1 MNKRLYLLAS
11 LVLLSGAVSMG
22 TIAYL
27 QGDFKMV
34 GSSTDPS
41 ASQVVPIEL
50 SEDGVQESSDAVQVE
65 GESLVITAAGH
76 YEISGQ
82 APAVTVQVA
91 ADVADEVT
99 ITLNNASF
107 AQLDFQSTGTNIL
120 SLAKDSTNS
129 LSGAE
134 TGISATNVTLTG
146 EGSLAISEVSSYGI
160 FASDDLVVESG
171 TLTIDSA
178 GSGLYAFHQTEA
190 SHGNLTINGGNLTIS
205 SSQQEGAALFAGN
218 QLTVNNGEVTVNA
231 AYEAYVGKNL
241 MIKGGTAQLETT
253 ANGLVSRDYF
263 LQEGEIS
270 EANISIEGG
279 TNTVT
284 AGLSPVLAN
293 GNFSLTGG
301 VNTFVTEN
309 PEQEV
314 FTYSGSADL
323 SGGILV
329 ALGSTSLTTSSQN
342 LLYTSLFGN
351 PGDTITITDAAGNE
365 VTSYQSPV
373 AFSAIAYSSDKLTA
387 GEVYYLSTTSG
398 NYGQAT
404 ATLGQ

>member
-27 QGDFKMV
+27 QGDFKIV

-91 ADVADEVT
+91 ADVANEVT

-120 SLAKDSTNS
+120 SLAKDSANS

-146 EGSLAISEVSSYGI
+146 EGSLAISEVSNYGI

-190 SHGNLTINGGNLTIS
+190 SHGNITINGGNLAIS

-253 ANGLVSRDYF
+253 ANGLVARDYF

-293 GNFSLTGG
+293 GNISLTGG
-301 VNTFVTEN
+301 VNTLVTQI

-323 SGGILV
+323 SGGVLV
-329 ALGSTSLTTSSQN
+329 ALGATTLTTSSQN
-342 LLYTSLFGN
+342 LLYTSLFGS
-351 PGDTITITDAAGNE
+351 PGDTVTITDAAGNE
-365 VTSYQSPV
+365 VASFQLAA
-373 AFSAIAYSSDKLTA
+373 AFSAVAYSSDSLID
-387 GEVYYLSTTSG
+387 GEVYFLPTTSG

-404 ATLGQ
+404 ATQGQ

>member
-27 QGDFKMV
+27 QGDFKIV

-91 ADVADEVT
+91 ADVANEVT

-190 SHGNLTINGGNLTIS
+190 SHGNITINGGNLAIS

-218 QLTVNNGEVTVNA
+218 QLTVNNGEVTVSA

-253 ANGLVSRDYF
+253 ANGLVARDYF

-293 GNFSLTGG
+293 GNISLTGG
-301 VNTFVTEN
+301 VNTLVTQI

-323 SGGILV
+323 SGGVLV
-329 ALGSTSLTTSSQN
+329 ALGATTLTTSSQN
-342 LLYTSLFGN
+342 FLYTPLFGS
-351 PGDTITITDAAGNE
+351 PGDTVTITDAAGNE
-365 VTSYQSPV
+365 VASFQSAA
-373 AFSAIAYSSDKLTA
+373 AFSAVAYSSDSLID
-387 GEVYYLSTTSG
+387 GEVYFLSTTSG

-404 ATLGQ
+404 VTQGQ